1 MYENKAVEFVSMS
14 SEAFKLTVSG
24 SPHSDKLCYTK
35 IRSSRPQLR
44 QQGSTVNLS
53 HKRNAGSHPGATL
66 GPYTAHAAREISDLH
81 FSVKEDSPRHSLPT
95 SELSLK
101 FNTSN
106 TGTVFI
112 VNVRLRGTYQIIEIF
127 NILCIYKTSFPN
139 GSAGKESAFNAGD
152 TGDESSMSGSGRS
165 PGGEGDP
172 LQYSCLENLTEKPG
186 GLLCKGPQSRT
197 QLSD

>member
-53 HKRNAGSHPGATL
+53 HERNTGSHPSATL

-81 FSVKEDSPRHSLPT
+81 FSVKEDSSSTLPT
-95 SELSLK
+95 HIRTFSE
-101 FNTSN
+101 
-106 TGTVFI
+106 V
-112 VNVRLRGTYQIIEIF
+112 
-127 NILCIYKTSFPN
+127 
-139 GSAGKESAFNAGD
+139 
-152 TGDESSMSGSGRS
+152 
-165 PGGEGDP
+165 
-172 LQYSCLENLTEKPG
+172 
-186 GLLCKGPQSRT
+186 
-197 QLSD
+197 